1 MPSTRLSTRQSSIRS
16 PALKQSSLSFASKR
30 NNANTKGK
38 TDKSAP
44 STPVT
49 VPASP
54 VSIEI
59 TADSSST
66 DAEDEGTISSRASI
80 TGESQYPSK
89 RRRLTEDSDS
99 QTMPVNSKKGK
110 GVFRSREGAE
120 NSFGTVVAS
129 GDAVERPA
137 LDLKDKKGKW
147 RKHFGE
153 VRQKMGNIESIHTN
167 GQSTVHHILRVFDL

>member
-1 MPSTRLSTRQSSIRS
+1 
-16 PALKQSSLSFASKR
+16 
-30 NNANTKGK
+30 
-38 TDKSAP
+38 
-44 STPVT
+44 
-49 VPASP
+49 
-54 VSIEI
+54 
-59 TADSSST
+59 
-66 DAEDEGTISSRASI
+66 
-80 TGESQYPSK
+80 
-89 RRRLTEDSDS
+89 
-99 QTMPVNSKKGK
+99 MPVNSKKGK

-167 GQSTVHHILRVFDL
+167 GQSTVHHILRVFDLSYEYGPCVGVTRLERWERAEALGLDPPSEVKDILLTKEGSEQDEFSQCVFYGEV